1 MLGLRPASRIEEGQI
16 VLHWL
21 KREVKRGYRIGDF
34 WYLISSA
41 WWKQW
46 LEYVSI
52 QVFLFESVIPEI
64 DC

>member
-34 WYLISSA
+34 WYLISSV

-46 LEYVSI
+46 LDYVSI
-52 QVFLFESVIPEI
+52 QVRFY
-64 DC
+64 